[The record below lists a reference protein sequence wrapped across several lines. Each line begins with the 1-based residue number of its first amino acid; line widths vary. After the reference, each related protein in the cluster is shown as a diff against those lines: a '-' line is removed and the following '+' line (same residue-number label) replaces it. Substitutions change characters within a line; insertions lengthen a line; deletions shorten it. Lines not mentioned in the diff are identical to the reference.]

1 MKFFRYI
8 RKSTEEEDRQILSIE
23 SQQES
28 LEQRFPDVEV
38 VRTFVESKSAF
49 KPYNRPAFAEMMERL
64 QNGEADGI
72 IAWDPSRLS
81 RNPID
86 AGSLIHFL
94 DTGVIKDLK
103 FGTYHFDNSPEGKM
117 MLQFALS
124 QSKYSSDKLS
134 KDVKRGMLKKCANGW
149 RPNLA
154 PTGYMNDL
162 YGLKG
167 EKKVLPDPER
177 FDLVR
182 KMWDML
188 LSGTYSVSEIRRI
201 ANKEWGFTTRK
212 YKKTGGRPLAL
223 SAIYNMFTNPFYHG
237 EYEWDGQWYKGN
249 HQAMV
254 TKEEFDRAQL
264 ILGRKGKPRPQ
275 KHRFALTGLIRCAHC
290 GCMVTAE
297 QKVKV
302 LKKVKSS
309 RLYTYYRCSHHS
321 NTIECHEPAV
331 QQDELHQQVA
341 DILETLTI
349 PENLL
354 ACTLKYLNDAH
365 EKETRDRS
373 KITSSLQ
380 QAYNDCAKRIDNL
393 LALYI
398 SPQNSDKSVL
408 TDEEFTVKK
417 QGLVKEKNEL
427 GARLQDTDGRLNAWL
442 ELAQGVFKFAT
453 HAKYWFE
460 HGTIEDKKTIFQ
472 QLGQNFLLSDGKLT
486 LELHSPFVAIQK
498 GMEKLKQEFPTFSPI
513 SDAPTPLK
521 DRFLQSW
528 SSLIND
534 VRTGVITI

>member
-1 MKFFRYI
+1 MKYFLYL

-23 SQQES
+23 SQKDS
-28 LEQRFPDVEV
+28 IKTRFPDMEI
-38 VRTFVESKSAF
+38 VRTFEESKSAF
-49 KPYNRPAFAEMMERL
+49 KPYNRPLFAEMLERL

-72 IAWDPSRLS
+72 AAWDPSRLS

-86 AGSLIHFL
+86 AGSMIHFL

-134 KDVKRGMLKKCANGW
+134 KDVKRGMLRKCTSGW

-154 PTGYMNDL
+154 PTGYMNDI

-188 LSGTYSVSEIRRI
+188 LSGSYNVSEIRRI
-201 ANKEWGFTTRK
+201 ANKEWGFQTRK
-212 YKKTGGRPLAL
+212 YKKTGGRPMAL
-223 SAIYNMFTNPFYHG
+223 SAIYNMFTNAFYHG
-237 EYEWDGQWYKGN
+237 EYEWDGQWYKGH
-249 HQAMV
+249 HQAMI

-264 ILGRKGKPRPQ
+264 ILGRKGKQRPQ
-275 KHRFALTGLIRCAHC
+275 KHRFALTGLIRCANC

-297 QKVKV
+297 QKVKI
-302 LKKVKSS
+302 LKKKKSS
-309 RLYTYYRCSHHS
+309 RLYSYYRCTHRSDKIRCS
-321 NTIECHEPAV
+321 EPAV
-331 QQDELHQQVA
+331 QQDELHKQIA
-341 DILETLTI
+341 DILGTLTL

-354 ACTLKYLNDAH
+354 ACTIKYLNDAH
-365 EKETRDRS
+365 EKETKDRS
-373 KITSSLQ
+373 KINSSLQ

-398 SPQNSDKSVL
+398 SPQNSDKEIL
-408 TDEEFTVKK
+408 TDEEFATKK
-417 QGLVKEKNEL
+417 QMLVKEKNDIA
-427 GARLQDTDGRLNAWL
+427 ARLQDSDGRLNGWL
-442 ELAQGVFKFAT
+442 ELTENVFKFAT

-460 HGTIEDKKTIFQ
+460 EGDIEAKKTVFQ
-472 QLGQNFLLSDGKLT
+472 NLGQNFLLKDGKLT
-486 LELHSPFVAIQK
+486 VELHKPFAAIQE
-498 GMEKLKQEFPTFSPI
+498 GMEKMRAEFPGFSPK
-513 SDAPTPLK
+513 SEAPVALNE
-521 DRFLQSW
+521 RLLEIW
-528 SSLIND
+528 S
-534 VRTGVITI
+534 G